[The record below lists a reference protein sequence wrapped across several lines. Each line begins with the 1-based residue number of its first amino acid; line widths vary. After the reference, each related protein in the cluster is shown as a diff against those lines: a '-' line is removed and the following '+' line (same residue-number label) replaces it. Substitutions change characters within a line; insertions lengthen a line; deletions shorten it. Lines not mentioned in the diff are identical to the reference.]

1 MASRNMIF
9 RMGVDASDF
18 KTKMEQAGVTAERTG
33 KRIKDSFSGAVL
45 SDEVSR
51 IMGWG
56 SSSTGV
62 RAITAD
68 NVALAQD
75 QLQSLRSYKDMLAGA
90 GFDDYQFGEVS
101 ERIRELEYDLNTYT
115 ESLRDAA
122 AAESDAAG
130 NAEDL
135 GQAAS
140 RTSRSFR
147 DMGSSGNLM
156 ERVSD
161 QIGRIRS
168 SADRSDLSVGKLLR
182 SIRNISIADFGF
194 RLVRSVFGELRSITS
209 GYISQNETLQAQVDG
224 LNASMGQAL
233 APAINVATNAM
244 SYLMPYVVG
253 VSNAFGELMAN
264 LFGSGWS
271 TAAAD
276 AQKTSSAIG
285 NAASAQKEMNR
296 QLFSFDQINKM
307 NSAGGTAAGGG
318 GSGTSATPIEGK
330 TPAWAERFKSAFSEL
345 FESDEFQNA
354 NIGGKIGQ
362 ILQTGLDWLGDEG
375 TAFDWSGVGS
385 KLRSELDST
394 LSVDLL
400 SSLSRVLGVFTGGFA
415 EMVVSF
421 LGPQWEEL
429 RIAYQNEGWQGAAA
443 YILGMGA
450 ALASRGISSLFT
462 SVLSPFF
469 SGIGEAFRKSGHE
482 SIAGYFEGIAEKM
495 IGAGEWIKEN
505 ITDPIINYTKNLL
518 GIHSPST
525 VFASIGMNCMMGAA
539 GGFSAGMELVQE
551 KLDSLKERVIGV
563 SESLRN
569 AFDFNWRMPTLR
581 LPHLNVEWDPV
592 DNVLAEFFGVTA
604 FPRLSVSW
612 FAKGFVT
619 NGTSILGQMGSSLIG
634 VGERG
639 REALLPLDSNTSWM
653 DDLADRLSARLDT
666 QCSGDVNATI
676 NVVVD
681 GDILTTKV
689 IRGLRK
695 RSRSGAPVF

>member
-33 KRIKDSFSGAVL
+33 KRIKDSFSGAGL

-75 QLQSLRSYKDMLAGA
+75 QLQSLRSYRDMLAGA

-101 ERIRELEYDLNTYT
+101 ERIRELEYDLNAYT

-130 NAEDL
+130 NAEGL

-156 ERVSD
+156 ERVSN

-209 GYISQNETLQAQVDG
+209 SYISQNETLQAQVDG
-224 LNASMGQAL
+224 LNTSMGQAL
-233 APAINVATNAM
+233 APAINVVTNAM

-271 TAAAD
+271 ATASDANKTASAVNGAAA
-276 AQKTSSAIG
+276 AQ
-285 NAASAQKEMNR
+285 ERMNL
-296 QLFSFDQINKM
+296 QLMSFDQINKL
-307 NSAGGTAAGGG
+307 SGTASGST
-318 GSGTSATPIEGK
+318 SGTDIGTTTTPIEGK
-330 TPAWAERFKSAFSEL
+330 TPAWMERFKASFEEL
-345 FESDEFQNA
+345 FGSEEFQSA
-354 NIGGKIGQ
+354 NLGGKIGQ
-362 ILQTGLDWLGDEG
+362 VLQAGLDWLGDEG
-375 TAFDWSGVGS
+375 KEFDWRGVGT
-385 KLRSELDST
+385 KLRENLDSFM
-394 LSVDLL
+394 DAGWGQ
-400 SSLSRVLGVFTGGFA
+400 SLFSTAGIYVAGFA
-415 EMVVSF
+415 DAIIGF
-421 LGPQWEEL
+421 LAPEWEEL
-429 RIAYQNEGWQGAAA
+429 RQHYEEKGALGAGE
-443 YILGMGA
+443 YITGFILGIPGA
-450 ALASRGISSLFT
+450 VADLVFSDMIA
-462 SVLSPFF
+462 PFF
-469 SGIGEAFRKSGHE
+469 SGMEEFYREKGNESAAKFVGGIGDGFETYGDLIRE
-482 SIAGYFEGIAEKM
+482 YFDDHIVST
-495 IGAGEWIKEN
+495 IV
-505 ITDPIINYTKNLL
+505 NLL
-518 GIHSPST
+518 GLDAPYPLFKSFGVMTSED
-525 VFASIGMNCMMGAA
+525 FAKGINEGSGSVETELQAMAKTCDETAQTMRDA
-539 GGFSAGMELVQE
+539 FS
-551 KLDSLKERVIGV
+551 
-563 SESLRN
+563 
-569 AFDFNWRMPTLR
+569 FNWK
-581 LPHLNVEWDPV
+581 LPHLKVPHIGVEWDPV
-592 DNVLAEFFGVTA
+592 DNVLAQFFGVTA

-612 FAKGFVT
+612 FAKG
-619 NGTSILGQMGSSLIG
+619 GILDGAQIFGRMGSTLLG
-634 VGERG
+634 GGEAG
-639 REALLPLDSNTSWM
+639 REAILPLDSNTGWM
-653 DDLADRLSARLDT
+653 DVLADRISSTLSS
-666 QCSGDVNATI
+666 QGGDVHATI
-676 NVVVD
+676 NLIVD
-681 GDILTTKV
+681 GDVVTTKV
-689 IRGLRK
+689 IRNLRQ